1 MPNYVAK
8 ELCNDLYREFIRIK
22 REHESRGIFLSR
34 VEICKIIQ
42 DGPASRFYITS
53 STALRRVIR
62 QLENKNTLAS
72 RGRRAQM
79 HRELFRRYL
88 QLRETYG
95 RERAIQ
101 MAIEQPAP
109 SYYLSTRS
117 ICNLLYNAIKK

>member
-1 MPNYVAK
+1 MNEIAK
-8 ELCNDLYREFIRIK
+8 ELCNDLYKEFIRIK
-22 REHESRGIFLSR
+22 REHESRGIFLPR
-34 VEICKIIQ
+34 IEIGKIIQ
-42 DGPASRFYITS
+42 SGPAPRFYITP
-53 STALRRVIR
+53 STALRCVVRP
-62 QLENKNTLAS
+62 LEKKNTLAA

-109 SYYLSTRS
+109 SYYLSARS
-117 ICNLLYNAIKK
+117 ICNLLYDAIKK